1 MTETEIGTALV
12 GSSIAIR
19 RGMGPGLL
27 ETTYEIVFSHALSG
41 SAPLREKGNTNYSR
55 RTSWRS

>member
-1 MTETEIGTALV
+1 MTENEIGTAVV

-19 RGMGPGLL
+19 RAMRPGLL
-27 ETTYEIVFSHALSG
+27 ETTYEIVLSRALSG
-41 SAPLREKGNTNYSR
+41 SAPLREKRNANYSR